1 LDKILTQFTSPLSLA
16 LLLALAGLA
25 LLLARRRLAGA
36 GLLLLAL
43 GGLGLLS
50 LPAVADTLL
59 RSIEE
64 RYPELPASEF
74 PVAEA
79 IIVLGGG
86 IDPRVE
92 TRPYPDLQSG
102 ADRVWHAARIFRAG
116 KAPLLILS
124 GGVIPRLGTKVSEAE
139 AMRIFL
145 VDLGVPTKAIR
156 LEERSRN
163 TYENAVF
170 TEEILRKSGLTRVLL
185 VTSALHMPRAMA
197 AFRAAG
203 VEAIPAPTDFMV
215 RDEPSQ
221 LLHWLPDVKSLT
233 VSTAV
238 WHEYLGL
245 WMYRR
250 RGWA

>member
-1 LDKILTQFTSPLSLA
+1 VDKILSQLASPLSLA
-16 LLLALAGLA
+16 LLLGLVGLA

-43 GGLGLLS
+43 SGLGLLS
-50 LPAVADTLL
+50 LPAVADILL
-59 RSIEE
+59 RSLEE
-64 RYPELPASEF
+64 RYPELPAVEL

-86 IDPRVE
+86 VMPRPE
-92 TRPYPDLQSG
+92 ARPYPDLQSG
-102 ADRVWHAARIFRAG
+102 SDRVWHAARIFRAG
-116 KAPLLILS
+116 KAPLVILS
-124 GGVIPRLGTKVSEAE
+124 GGVIPRLGIEVSEAE

-145 VDLGVPTKAIR
+145 VDLGVPAKAIR
-156 LEERSRN
+156 LEKRSRN

-170 TEEILRKSGLTRVLL
+170 SEEILRESGLTRVLL
-185 VTSALHMPRAMA
+185 VTSALHMPRALA

-203 VEAIPAPTDFMV
+203 VEAIPAPTDFMA
-215 RDEPSQ
+215 REEPPQ
-221 LLHWLPDVKSLT
+221 VLHWLPEVKALT